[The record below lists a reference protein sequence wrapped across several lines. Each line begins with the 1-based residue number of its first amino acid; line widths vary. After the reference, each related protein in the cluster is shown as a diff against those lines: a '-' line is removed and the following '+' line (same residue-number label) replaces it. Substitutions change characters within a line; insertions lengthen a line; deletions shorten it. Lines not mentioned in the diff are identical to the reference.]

1 MSGTPRLV
9 LVGPPGVGKSTVAA
23 AVADRLEAPLRDTDS
38 DVETT
43 AGRPIADIFLEDGE
57 ERFRELEAAAVLD
70 ALGEDGAVVCVG
82 GGAVMTGA
90 VDEGVTAAAARGARV
105 VMLDV
110 GIADA
115 ARRIGLNQSRPLLAV
130 NPRASWVAM
139 MQDRRPTY
147 ERLATDVVDTA
158 GRDADAVVADVLGL
172 LDAAPEAGR

>member
-23 AVADRLEAPLRDTDS
+23 AVAVRLEAPLRDTDS

-82 GGAVMTGA
+82 GGAVMTAA

-115 ARRIGLNQSRPLLAV
+115 ALSKHLKTLESAGYVVLRKHTVDGRSRTSASITAAGREAV
-130 NPRASWVAM
+130 CGHVSEL
-139 MQDRRPTY
+139 Q
-147 ERLATDVVDTA
+147 RLARVISP
-158 GRDADAVVADVLGL
+158 R
-172 LDAAPEAGR
+172 PRIR